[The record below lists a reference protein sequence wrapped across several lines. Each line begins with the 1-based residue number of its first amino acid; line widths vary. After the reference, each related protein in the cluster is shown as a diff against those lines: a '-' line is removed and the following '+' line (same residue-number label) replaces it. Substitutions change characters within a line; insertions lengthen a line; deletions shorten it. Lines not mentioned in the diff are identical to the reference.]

1 MQFQLQENFST
12 IEKQILSLSNQTDIF
27 KNEEENNEDNKKNGM
42 MKQFK
47 MLLKI
52 DQYSA
57 NKLIAPRARNYMI
70 DWDNLPIQDHNDTL
84 IQWMSMWKTNK
95 TLEELIMEEEK
106 WYKTDMKYL
115 RQQLY
120 FTKQNLKDKFGMY
133 LVSIE

>member
-1 MQFQLQENFST
+1 
-12 IEKQILSLSNQTDIF
+12 
-27 KNEEENNEDNKKNGM
+27 
-42 MKQFK
+42 
-47 MLLKI
+47 
-52 DQYSA
+52 
-57 NKLIAPRARNYMI
+57 MI

-120 FTKQNLKDKFGMY
+120 FTK
-133 LVSIE
+133 

>member
-1 MQFQLQENFST
+1 
-12 IEKQILSLSNQTDIF
+12 
-27 KNEEENNEDNKKNGM
+27 
-42 MKQFK
+42 

-52 DQYSA
+52 DQSSA

-120 FTKQNLKDKFGMY
+120 FTK
-133 LVSIE
+133 

>member
-42 MKQFK
+42 IKQFK

-120 FTKQNLKDKFGMY
+120 FTKQNMKDKFGMY

>member
-1 MQFQLQENFST
+1 M
-12 IEKQILSLSNQTDIF
+12 I
-27 KNEEENNEDNKKNGM
+27 
-42 MKQFK
+42 KQFK

>member
-42 MKQFK
+42 IKQFK

>member
-1 MQFQLQENFST
+1 
-12 IEKQILSLSNQTDIF
+12 
-27 KNEEENNEDNKKNGM
+27 
-42 MKQFK
+42 
-47 MLLKI
+47 
-52 DQYSA
+52 
-57 NKLIAPRARNYMI
+57 MI